1 MEINERFDQL
11 EFDIEVMQEQI
22 SNIYKLVSELVTRGD

>member
-1 MEINERFDQL
+1 MEINERLDKI

-22 SNIYKLVSELVTRGD
+22 SNIYRLVSELVIRGD